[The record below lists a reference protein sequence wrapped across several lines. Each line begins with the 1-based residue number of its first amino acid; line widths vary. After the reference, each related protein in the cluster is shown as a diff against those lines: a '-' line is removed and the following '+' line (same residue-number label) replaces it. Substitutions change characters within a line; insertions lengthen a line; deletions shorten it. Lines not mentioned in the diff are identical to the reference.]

1 MNNYIHDFF
10 VNESLGSKLDLKDE
24 EVRKQYRNSF
34 DWFRFGLENG
44 NAVEEN
50 QTMANNNTNS
60 KESMPIEEE
69 IIPKEVHVEEKNE
82 KNAKDVQSENSL
94 LDKIKGLLS
103 SKQMKSSKIA

>member
-34 DWFRFGLENG
+34 DWFGFGLENG
-44 NAVEEN
+44 NAVQEDP
-50 QTMANNNTNS
+50 TIANNNSNP

-69 IIPKEVHVEEKNE
+69 IIPREVHVEEKMRKMLKMFSLRIPCLIKS
-82 KNAKDVQSENSL
+82 KNLFLRK
-94 LDKIKGLLS
+94 K
-103 SKQMKSSKIA
+103 